1 MLNVTHTIFS
11 GLPFFNDCISHMFP
25 PASVDV
31 DVEVLGKEHTC
42 VGGSLT
48 GVFNKECT
56 ELGLAELPG
65 P

>member
-1 MLNVTHTIFS
+1 
-11 GLPFFNDCISHMFP
+11 MFP

-65 P
+65 PWKVAENKTWNIL